1 MFKIY
6 GVTNDKKP
14 SHGHDEHDTHLT
26 THSVHVEHNT
36 HGDNHTKHDD
46 HHSHDTHDT
55 HKAHDTHAHDH
66 GTTHHSID
74 VDIHDDADHET
85 DIGQIAVD
93 IIDTAH
99 SIIIIAPIAGVDPSD
114 VDIGLSRNILTI
126 SGNRKESPIYLDA
139 RRMLVEECFYGAFS
153 RSIILP
159 ENLGF
164 DEIRATV
171 EHNVIIITIP
181 KLTLISKSIKVDK

>member
-6 GVTNDKKP
+6 GVTDTKK
-14 SHGHDEHDTHLT
+14 HDTEANHGLEA
-26 THSVHVEHNT
+26 HESNHEKEHQVDVEIRDET
-36 HGDNHTKHDD
+36 
-46 HHSHDTHDT
+46 
-55 HKAHDTHAHDH
+55 
-66 GTTHHSID
+66 
-74 VDIHDDADHET
+74 DHET

-93 IIDTAH
+93 ILDTTS
-99 SIIIIAPIAGVDPSD
+99 SIIIVAPIAGVDPGD
-114 VDIGLSRNILTI
+114 IDIGLSRNILTI
-126 SGNRKESPIYLDA
+126 SGNRKESPIYLDS

-171 EHNVIIITIP
+171 EHNVIMITIP
-181 KLTLISKSIKVDK
+181 KLTLISKTIKVGK

>member
-6 GVTNDKKP
+6 GVTDPKQS
-14 SHGHDEHDTHLT
+14 SHDPHIDHDI
-26 THSVHVEHNT
+26 
-36 HGDNHTKHDD
+36 HDD
-46 HHSHDTHDT
+46 HHDNSHDTHT
-55 HKAHDTHAHDH
+55 SHVHESKQH
-66 GTTHHSID
+66 ID
-74 VDIHDDADHET
+74 VAIHNDTDHET

-93 IIDTAH
+93 ILDTTS
-99 SIIIIAPIAGVDPSD
+99 SIIIIAPIAWVDPSD

-181 KLTLISKSIKVDK
+181 KLTLISKSIKVDR

>member
-6 GVTNDKKP
+6 GVTDTDNGAKKSTHD
-14 SHGHDEHDTHLT
+14 SHTNHVDHA
-26 THSVHVEHNT
+26 HST
-36 HGDNHTKHDD
+36 
-46 HHSHDTHDT
+46 SHD
-55 HKAHDTHAHDH
+55 
-66 GTTHHSID
+66 ID
-74 VDIHDDADHET
+74 VEIHHDADHET

-93 IIDTAH
+93 ILDTTS
-99 SIIIIAPIAGVDPSD
+99 SIIIVAPVAGVDPAD
-114 VDIGLSRNILTI
+114 IDIGLSRNILTI

-139 RRMLVEECFYGAFS
+139 RRLLVEECFYGAFS

-171 EHNVIIITIP
+171 EHNVIMISIP
-181 KLTLISKSIKVDK
+181 KLTLISKSIKVDR

>member
-6 GVTNDKKP
+6 GVSDGDTTAKKINHK
-14 SHGHDEHDTHLT
+14 S
-26 THSVHVEHNT
+26 S
-36 HGDNHTKHDD
+36 DNHNE
-46 HHSHDTHDT
+46 HSMNNSTQ
-55 HKAHDTHAHDH
+55 
-66 GTTHHSID
+66 ID
-74 VDIHDDADHET
+74 VEIHEDHDHET

-93 IIDTAH
+93 ILDTAT
-99 SIIIIAPIAGVDPSD
+99 SIIIIAPIAGVDPA
-114 VDIGLSRNILTI
+114 DIDIALSRNILTV

-164 DEIRATV
+164 DEIKATV

-181 KLTLISKSIKVDK
+181 KLTLISKTIKVGE

>member
-6 GVTNDKKP
+6 GVTDTENSGKNIHTSHDAP
-14 SHGHDEHDTHLT
+14 GNHGH
-26 THSVHVEHNT
+26 HVEHQ
-36 HGDNHTKHDD
+36 D
-46 HHSHDTHDT
+46 SQ
-55 HKAHDTHAHDH
+55 
-66 GTTHHSID
+66 HSIA
-74 VDIHDDADHET
+74 VDINDTIDHET

-93 IIDTAH
+93 ILDTTS
-99 SIIIIAPIAGVDPSD
+99 SIIIVAPIAWVDPAD

-139 RRMLVEECFYGAFS
+139 RRMLVEECFYGTFS

-164 DEIRATV
+164 DQIKATV
-171 EHNVIIITIP
+171 EHNVILITIP
-181 KLTLISKSIKVDK
+181 KLTLISKTIQVGN

>member
-1 MFKIY
+1 MNMFKIY
-6 GVTNDKKP
+6 GVTDADKPAKKSTHE
-14 SHGHDEHDTHLT
+14 SHT
-26 THSVHVEHNT
+26 T
-36 HGDNHTKHDD
+36 HDD
-46 HHSHDTHDT
+46 HSHT
-55 HKAHDTHAHDH
+55 
-66 GTTHHSID
+66 ID
-74 VDIHDDADHET
+74 VEIHDDHDHET

-93 IIDTAH
+93 ILDTLS
-99 SIIIIAPIAGVDPSD
+99 SIIIVAPIAGVDPAD
-114 VDIGLSRNILTI
+114 IDIGLSRNILTL

-171 EHNVIIITIP
+171 EHNVIMITIP
-181 KLTLISKSIKVDK
+181 KLTLISKTIKVDR

>member
-6 GVTNDKKP
+6 GVTDTSSTAKKST
-14 SHGHDEHDTHLT
+14 SHTHHDDNHDDHA
-26 THSVHVEHNT
+26 HHDHHEENNHD
-36 HGDNHTKHDD
+36 HHDNHTKPS
-46 HHSHDTHDT
+46 HHT
-55 HKAHDTHAHDH
+55 
-66 GTTHHSID
+66 IE

-93 IIDTAH
+93 ILDTTS
-99 SIIIIAPIAGVDPSD
+99 SIVIIAPIAWVDPGD
-114 VDIGLSRNILTI
+114 IDIGLSRNILTI
-126 SGNRKESPIYLDA
+126 SGNRKEFPIYLDA

-164 DEIRATV
+164 DEIKATV

-181 KLTLISKSIKVDK
+181 KLTLISKTIKVGN

>member
-1 MFKIY
+1 MNMFKIY
-6 GVTNDKKP
+6 GVTDADK
-14 SHGHDEHDTHLT
+14 T
-26 THSVHVEHNT
+26 TKKS
-36 HGDNHTKHDD
+36 
-46 HHSHDTHDT
+46 SHDVHSTHDQN
-55 HKAHDTHAHDH
+55 HNEPNHR
-66 GTTHHSID
+66 ID

-93 IIDTAH
+93 ILDLAN
-99 SIIIIAPIAGVDPSD
+99 SIIIVAPVAGVDPAD
-114 VDIGLSRNILTI
+114 IDIGLSRNILTL

-171 EHNVIIITIP
+171 EHNVIMITIP
-181 KLTLISKSIKVDK
+181 KLTLISKTIKLDR

>member
-6 GVTNDKKP
+6 GVTSDDKTSNK
-14 SHGHDEHDTHLT
+14 SAHATHSSSESDTH
-26 THSVHVEHNT
+26 
-36 HGDNHTKHDD
+36 HGAQH
-46 HHSHDTHDT
+46 
-55 HKAHDTHAHDH
+55 
-66 GTTHHSID
+66 ID
-74 VDIHDDADHET
+74 VEMHHDKDHET

-93 IIDTAH
+93 ILDTTS
-99 SIIIIAPIAGVDPSD
+99 SIIIVAPVAGVDPAD
-114 VDIGLSRNILTI
+114 IDIGLSRNILTI

-171 EHNVIIITIP
+171 EHNVIMISIP
-181 KLTLISKSIKVDK
+181 KLTLISKSIKVDR

>member
-1 MFKIY
+1 MNMFKVY
-6 GVTNDKKP
+6 GVTDTDKTAKKT
-14 SHGHDEHDTHLT
+14 SHDIR
-26 THSVHVEHNT
+26 S
-36 HGDNHTKHDD
+36 NHTDTS
-46 HHSHDTHDT
+46 HHATHD
-55 HKAHDTHAHDH
+55 
-66 GTTHHSID
+66 ID
-74 VDIHDDADHET
+74 VEIHHDADHET

-93 IIDTAH
+93 ILDTLS
-99 SIIIIAPIAGVDPSD
+99 SIIIVAPVAGVDPAD
-114 VDIGLSRNILTI
+114 IDIGLSRNILTI

-171 EHNVIIITIP
+171 EHNVIMITIP

>member
-6 GVTNDKKP
+6 WVTDTKKSDHD
-14 SHGHDEHDTHLT
+14 SHTH
-26 THSVHVEHNT
+26 
-36 HGDNHTKHDD
+36 DNHHSDHHEVEVSNHHSDHHTEHAHHDD
-46 HHSHDTHDT
+46 HHH
-55 HKAHDTHAHDH
+55 
-66 GTTHHSID
+66 ID
-74 VDIHDDADHET
+74 VDIHDGTDHET

-93 IIDTAH
+93 ILDATN
-99 SIIIIAPIAGVDPSD
+99 SIVIIAPIAWVNPADI
-114 VDIGLSRNILTI
+114 DIGLSRNILTI

-164 DEIRATV
+164 DEIKATV

-181 KLTLISKSIKVDK
+181 KLTLISKTIKVWN

>member
-1 MFKIY
+1 MKMFKIY
-6 GVTNDKKP
+6 GVTDAQNTAKLPHTD
-14 SHGHDEHDTHLT
+14 HENHDHHTNEHT
-26 THSVHVEHNT
+26 EHNT
-36 HGDNHTKHDD
+36 T
-46 HHSHDTHDT
+46 
-55 HKAHDTHAHDH
+55 
-66 GTTHHSID
+66 HSID
-74 VDIHDDADHET
+74 VDIHDNADHET

-93 IIDTAH
+93 ILDTTN
-99 SIIIIAPIAGVDPSD
+99 SIIIVAPIAWVDPAD

-126 SGNRKESPIYLDA
+126 SGNRKELPIYLDS

-171 EHNVIIITIP
+171 EHNVILITIP
-181 KLTLISKSIKVDK
+181 KLTLISKTIKVGK

>member
-1 MFKIY
+1 MNMFKVY
-6 GVTNDKKP
+6 GVTDTDKTAKK
-14 SHGHDEHDTHLT
+14 S
-26 THSVHVEHNT
+26 
-36 HGDNHTKHDD
+36 
-46 HHSHDTHDT
+46 SHDTHSNHTDT
-55 HKAHDTHAHDH
+55 GSHATHD
-66 GTTHHSID
+66 ID
-74 VDIHDDADHET
+74 VEIHHDADHET

-93 IIDTAH
+93 ILDTLS
-99 SIIIIAPIAGVDPSD
+99 SIIIVAPVAGVDPAD
-114 VDIGLSRNILTI
+114 IDIGLSRNILTI

-171 EHNVIIITIP
+171 EHNVIMITIP